1 MRPIYNML
9 ILASVLGT
17 GALAPAASLA
27 QARGAPPPPGDYWQ
41 TCQNITTFGY
51 GRDAM
56 MTGQCKDRYGRYQS
70 TTLRFANCSAVTN
83 QNGQLACDYGNSNT
97 GNSGGGRVSTLSLY
111 RDANFGGQV
120 LDTTREYS
128 NLPRQYNDMA
138 LSLRISGRGTWEVCA
153 DANFRGNCQTFD
165 RDVPDLRRYGLGEA
179 ISSVRP
185 TESQGGYP
193 PPPPPPPPPRP
204 PWNGGG
210 FQGNASLSLYS
221 GVGFSGPVFEAR
233 TPYTNLPRSYND
245 QAQSLRINGRG
256 VWEVCA
262 DSDFRG
268 QCQTF
273 DRDVPDLRRYG
284 LSMSISSVR
293 QVQ

>member
-1 MRPIYNML
+1 MRPFYNML
-9 ILASVLGT
+9 ILASVLGA
-17 GALAPAASLA
+17 GSLAPAASLA

-70 TTLRFANCSAVTN
+70 TSLRFANCSTVTN
-83 QNGQLACDYGNSNT
+83 QNGQLTCGYGNSGNGNT
-97 GNSGGGRVSTLSLY
+97 GGGRGSTLSLY
-111 RDANFGGQV
+111 RDANYAGQV

-138 LSLRISGRGTWEVCA
+138 LSLKISGRGSWEVCA

-185 TESQGGYP
+185 SDSHGGYAP
-193 PPPPPPPPPRP
+193 PPPPPPP

-210 FQGNASLSLYS
+210 FQGNASLSLYN
-221 GVGFSGPVFEAR
+221 GVGFSGPAFEAR
-233 TPYTNLPRSYND
+233 TNYSNLPRPYND

-256 VWEVCA
+256 TWEVCA

-268 QCQTF
+268 HCQTF
-273 DRDVPDLRRYG
+273 DRDVSDLRRYG
-284 LSMSISSVR
+284 MSFSISSVR
-293 QVQ
+293 QVR